1 MNPTGTPPATIPPRA
16 VVFDLG
22 KVLLDFDYGRA
33 ASALSAQSD
42 VSATVFR
49 AIIDQSPLLHRFET
63 GLVSTA
69 EFFDEIRRL
78 TGYRGPEAR
87 FAAAFGDIFDEVPE
101 MVALHRG
108 LSGRGVPTFVF
119 SNTNELAIGH
129 IRRAFPFFGGFTG
142 YIYSYEA
149 RSMKPA
155 GGIYDALERLTGLG
169 GADLLY
175 IDDRPENI
183 DAGAARGWRTI
194 LHTDPATSVRQVD
207 VAFGRETA
215 APK

>member
-1 MNPTGTPPATIPPRA
+1 MKPIDNGPTARPPRA

-33 ASALSAQSD
+33 ADTLSVHSD
-42 VSATVFR
+42 VSATEFR
-49 AIIDQSPLLHRFET
+49 AIVDQSPLLHRFET
-63 GLVSTA
+63 GLISTA

-78 TGYRGPEAR
+78 TGYRGPEDL
-87 FAAAFGDIFDEVPE
+87 FITAFGDIFDEIHE
-101 MVALHRG
+101 MVALHGG

-194 LHTDPATSVRQVD
+194 LHTAPEDTIRRVGE
-207 VAFGRETA
+207 AFGH
-215 APK
+215 

>member
-1 MNPTGTPPATIPPRA
+1 MNPTDTDPSTVPPRA

-33 ASALSAQSD
+33 AKTLSVHSD
-42 VSATVFR
+42 VSATEFR
-49 AIIDQSPLLHRFET
+49 AIVDQSPLLHRFET
-63 GLVSTA
+63 GLISTA
-69 EFFDEIRRL
+69 GFFEEIRRL
-78 TGYRGPEAR
+78 TGYNGPEAL
-87 FAAAFGDIFDEVPE
+87 FIAAFGDIFDEIPE
-101 MVALHRG
+101 MVALHQG

-129 IRRAFPFFGGFTG
+129 IRRAFPFFAGFTG
-142 YIYSYEA
+142 HIYSYEA

-155 GGIYDALERLTGLG
+155 GGIYDALERLSGLG

-194 LHTDPATSVRQVD
+194 LHTAPEDTIRRVGE
-207 VAFGRETA
+207 AFGH
-215 APK
+215 